1 MKSQEKIV
9 ILLGD
14 IAFPLIGFFF
24 WNWGFYFI
32 ALYFIIDQL
41 AKQAFL
47 IVRLKNISL
56 QFTEKAILLS
66 KSMALFFFEVLI
78 IILINYQMTV
88 EFNPIN
94 GIIKFLSYED
104 MGIQQGVVL
113 IPLLIFAEWMK
124 TRTER
129 RSKQSDELKQQNINR
144 SLQQS
149 QIRLSMLGIILGI
162 VNFNMLTELL
172 IVILFLIGIGL
183 SVFAPLKKIIKQALP
198 ILVMH

>member
-9 ILLGD
+9 VLLGD
-14 IAFPLIGFFF
+14 IALPLIGFFF

-124 TRTER
+124 MKTEQKL
-129 RSKQSDELKQQNINR
+129 KQSDELKQQNINR

-183 SVFAPLKKIIKQALP
+183 SVFAPLKKIIKQA
-198 ILVMH
+198 

>member
-1 MKSQEKIV
+1 VKSQEKIV

-129 RSKQSDELKQQNINR
+129 RSKQSDEIKKQNINR

-162 VNFNMLTELL
+162 VNFIMLTELL

-183 SVFAPLKKIIKQALP
+183 SVFAPLKKIIKQA
-198 ILVMH
+198 

>member
-94 GIIKFLSYED
+94 GIINFLSYED

-129 RSKQSDELKQQNINR
+129 RSKQSDEIKKQNINR

-183 SVFAPLKKIIKQALP
+183 SVFAPLKKIIKQA
-198 ILVMH
+198 

>member
-129 RSKQSDELKQQNINR
+129 RSKQSDEIKQQNINR

-149 QIRLSMLGIILGI
+149 QIRLSMLGIIVGI

-183 SVFAPLKKIIKQALP
+183 SVFAPLKKIIKQA
-198 ILVMH
+198 

>member
-129 RSKQSDELKQQNINR
+129 RSKQSDEIKQQNINR

-183 SVFAPLKKIIKQALP
+183 SVFAPLKKIIKQA
-198 ILVMH
+198 

>member
-129 RSKQSDELKQQNINR
+129 RSKQSDEIKQQNINR

-162 VNFNMLTELL
+162 VNFTLLSELV

-183 SVFAPLKKIIKQALP
+183 PVFVPLKKAIKQA
-198 ILVMH
+198 

>member
-9 ILLGD
+9 LLLGD
-14 IAFPLIGFFF
+14 IALPLIGFFF

-47 IVRLKNISL
+47 ILRLKNISL
-56 QFTEKAILLS
+56 QFTEKVIRLF
-66 KSMALFFFEVLI
+66 KSWILFFFEVLI

-88 EFNPIN
+88 DFNPIN
-94 GIIKFLSYED
+94 GIIKFLTYKD
-104 MGIQQGVVL
+104 MGIQQGMIL

-124 TRTER
+124 TKIERT
-129 RSKQSDELKQQNINR
+129 SKLSEEVKQQNINH

-162 VNFNMLTELL
+162 VNFTILSELV

-183 SVFAPLKKIIKQALP
+183 TVFVPLKKAIKQA
-198 ILVMH
+198 

>member
-94 GIIKFLSYED
+94 GIINFLSYED

-129 RSKQSDELKQQNINR
+129 RSKQSDEIKQQNINR

-149 QIRLSMLGIILGI
+149 QIRLSMLGIIVGI

-183 SVFAPLKKIIKQALP
+183 SVFAPLKKIIKQA
-198 ILVMH
+198 

>member
-1 MKSQEKIV
+1 VKSQEKIV

-94 GIIKFLSYED
+94 GIINFLSYED

-124 TRTER
+124 IKTER
-129 RSKQSDELKQQNINR
+129 RSKQSDEIKQQNINR

-172 IVILFLIGIGL
+172 IVILFLNGIGL
-183 SVFAPLKKIIKQALP
+183 SVFAPLKKIIKQA
-198 ILVMH
+198 

>member
-9 ILLGD
+9 LLLGD
-14 IAFPLIGFFF
+14 IALPLIGFFF

-47 IVRLKNISL
+47 ILRLKNISL
-56 QFTEKAILLS
+56 QFTEKVIRLF
-66 KSMALFFFEVLI
+66 KSWILFFFEVLI

-88 EFNPIN
+88 DFNPIN
-94 GIIKFLSYED
+94 GIIKFLTYKD
-104 MGIQQGVVL
+104 MGIQQGMIL

-124 TRTER
+124 TKIERT
-129 RSKQSDELKQQNINR
+129 SKLSEEVKQQNINR

-183 SVFAPLKKIIKQALP
+183 SVFAPLKKIIKQA
-198 ILVMH
+198 

>member
-66 KSMALFFFEVLI
+66 KSMALFIFEVLI

-124 TRTER
+124 MKTEQKL
-129 RSKQSDELKQQNINR
+129 KQSDELKQQNINR

-183 SVFAPLKKIIKQALP
+183 SVFAPLKKIIKQA
-198 ILVMH
+198 

>member
-94 GIIKFLSYED
+94 GIINFLSYED

-129 RSKQSDELKQQNINR
+129 RSKQSDEIKQQNINR

-183 SVFAPLKKIIKQALP
+183 SVFAPLKKIIKQA
-198 ILVMH
+198 

>member
-1 MKSQEKIV
+1 VKSQEKIV

-66 KSMALFFFEVLI
+66 KSMTLFFFEVLI

-129 RSKQSDELKQQNINR
+129 RSKQSDEIKQQNINR

-183 SVFAPLKKIIKQALP
+183 SVFAPLKKIIKQA
-198 ILVMH
+198 

>member
-124 TRTER
+124 MKTEQKL
-129 RSKQSDELKQQNINR
+129 KQSDELKQQNINR

-162 VNFNMLTELL
+162 VNFTILSELV

-183 SVFAPLKKIIKQALP
+183 PVFVPLKKAIKQA
-198 ILVMH
+198 

>member
-129 RSKQSDELKQQNINR
+129 RSKQSDEIKQQNINR

-162 VNFNMLTELL
+162 VNFNILTELL

-183 SVFAPLKKIIKQALP
+183 SVFAPLKKIIKQA
-198 ILVMH
+198 

>member
-66 KSMALFFFEVLI
+66 KSMTLFFFEVLI

-129 RSKQSDELKQQNINR
+129 RSKQSDEIKQQNINR

-183 SVFAPLKKIIKQALP
+183 SVFAPLKKIIKQA
-198 ILVMH
+198 

>member
-1 MKSQEKIV
+1 VKSQEKIV
-9 ILLGD
+9 LLLGD
-14 IAFPLIGFFF
+14 IALPLIGFFF

-47 IVRLKNISL
+47 ILRLKNSSL
-56 QFTEKAILLS
+56 QFTEKAVRLS
-66 KSMALFFFEVLI
+66 KSWILFFFEVLI

-88 EFNPIN
+88 DFNPIN
-94 GIIKFLSYED
+94 GIIKFLTYED
-104 MGIQQGVVL
+104 MGIQQGLIL

-124 TRTER
+124 IKTER
-129 RSKQSDELKQQNINR
+129 TSKLSEEVKQQNINH

-162 VNFNMLTELL
+162 VNFTILSELV

-183 SVFAPLKKIIKQALP
+183 PVFVPLKKAIKQA
-198 ILVMH
+198 

>member
-1 MKSQEKIV
+1 VKSQEKIV

-94 GIIKFLSYED
+94 GIINFLSYED

-129 RSKQSDELKQQNINR
+129 RSKQSDEIKKQNINR

-183 SVFAPLKKIIKQALP
+183 SVFAPLKKIIKQA
-198 ILVMH
+198 

>member
-1 MKSQEKIV
+1 VKSQEKIV

-94 GIIKFLSYED
+94 GIINFLSYED

-124 TRTER
+124 IKTER
-129 RSKQSDELKQQNINR
+129 RSKQSDEIKQQNINR

-183 SVFAPLKKIIKQALP
+183 SVFAPLKKIIKQA
-198 ILVMH
+198 

>member
-56 QFTEKAILLS
+56 QSTEKAILLS

-94 GIIKFLSYED
+94 GIINFLSYED

-124 TRTER
+124 IKTER
-129 RSKQSDELKQQNINR
+129 RSKQSDEIKQQNINR

-183 SVFAPLKKIIKQALP
+183 SVFAPLKKIIKQA
-198 ILVMH
+198 

>member
-9 ILLGD
+9 LLLGD
-14 IAFPLIGFFF
+14 IALPLIGFFF

-183 SVFAPLKKIIKQALP
+183 SVFAPLKKIIKQA
-198 ILVMH
+198 

>member
-124 TRTER
+124 MKTEQKL
-129 RSKQSDELKQQNINR
+129 KQSDELKQQNINR

-183 SVFAPLKKIIKQALP
+183 SVFAPLKKIIKQA
-198 ILVMH
+198 

>member
-1 MKSQEKIV
+1 VKSQEKIV

-56 QFTEKAILLS
+56 QSTEKAILLS

-94 GIIKFLSYED
+94 GLIKFLSYED

-113 IPLLIFAEWMK
+113 IPLLIFTEWMK
-124 TRTER
+124 IKTER
-129 RSKQSDELKQQNINR
+129 TSKLSEEVKKQNINH

-162 VNFNMLTELL
+162 VNFTILSELV

-183 SVFAPLKKIIKQALP
+183 PVFVPLKKAIKQA
-198 ILVMH
+198 

>member
-9 ILLGD
+9 VLLGD
-14 IAFPLIGFFF
+14 IALPLIGFFF

-66 KSMALFFFEVLI
+66 KSLALFFFEVLI

-88 EFNPIN
+88 DFNPIN
-94 GIIKFLSYED
+94 GIIMFLTYED
-104 MGIQQGVVL
+104 MGFQQGIIL
-113 IPLLIFAEWMK
+113 IPLLIIAEWMK
-124 TRTER
+124 MKTEQKL
-129 RSKQSDELKQQNINR
+129 KQSDELKQQNINR

-162 VNFNMLTELL
+162 VNFKMLTELL

-183 SVFAPLKKIIKQALP
+183 SVFAPLKKIIKQA
-198 ILVMH
+198 

>member
-94 GIIKFLSYED
+94 GIINFLSYED

-124 TRTER
+124 IKTER
-129 RSKQSDELKQQNINR
+129 RSKQSDEIKQQNINR

-183 SVFAPLKKIIKQALP
+183 SVFAPLKKIIKQA
-198 ILVMH
+198 

>member
-9 ILLGD
+9 LLLGD
-14 IAFPLIGFFF
+14 IALPLIGFFF

-47 IVRLKNISL
+47 ILRLKNISL
-56 QFTEKAILLS
+56 QFTEKAVRLS
-66 KSMALFFFEVLI
+66 KSWILFFFEVLI

-88 EFNPIN
+88 DFNPIN
-94 GIIKFLSYED
+94 GIIKFLTYED
-104 MGIQQGVVL
+104 MGIQQGLIL

-124 TRTER
+124 IKTER
-129 RSKQSDELKQQNINR
+129 TSKLSEEVKQQNINH

-162 VNFNMLTELL
+162 VNFTILSELV
-172 IVILFLIGIGL
+172 IVILFLIGIGFP
-183 SVFAPLKKIIKQALP
+183 VFVPLKKAIKQA
-198 ILVMH
+198 

>member
-1 MKSQEKIV
+1 LKSQEKIV
-9 ILLGD
+9 VLLGD
-14 IAFPLIGFFF
+14 IALPLIGFFF

-66 KSMALFFFEVLI
+66 KSLALFFFEVLI

-88 EFNPIN
+88 DFNPIN
-94 GIIKFLSYED
+94 GIIMFLTYED
-104 MGIQQGVVL
+104 MGFQQGIIL
-113 IPLLIFAEWMK
+113 IPLLIIAEWMK
-124 TRTER
+124 MKTER
-129 RSKQSDELKQQNINR
+129 NLKQSDELKQQNINR

-183 SVFAPLKKIIKQALP
+183 SVFAPLKKIIKQA
-198 ILVMH
+198 

>member
-1 MKSQEKIV
+1 
-9 ILLGD
+9 
-14 IAFPLIGFFF
+14 
-24 WNWGFYFI
+24 
-32 ALYFIIDQL
+32 
-41 AKQAFL
+41 
-47 IVRLKNISL
+47 
-56 QFTEKAILLS
+56 
-66 KSMALFFFEVLI
+66 MALFFFEVLI

-129 RSKQSDELKQQNINR
+129 RSKQSDEIKQQNINR

-183 SVFAPLKKIIKQALP
+183 SVFAPLKKIIKQA
-198 ILVMH
+198 

>member
-1 MKSQEKIV
+1 VKSQEKIV

-94 GIIKFLSYED
+94 GIINFLSYED

-124 TRTER
+124 IKTER
-129 RSKQSDELKQQNINR
+129 RSKQSDEIKKQNINR

-183 SVFAPLKKIIKQALP
+183 SVFAPLKKIIKQA
-198 ILVMH
+198 

>member
-9 ILLGD
+9 LLLGD
-14 IAFPLIGFFF
+14 IALPLIGFFF

-129 RSKQSDELKQQNINR
+129 RSKQSDEIKQQNINR

-183 SVFAPLKKIIKQALP
+183 SVFAPLKKIIKQA
-198 ILVMH
+198 

>member
-113 IPLLIFAEWMK
+113 IPLLIFAELMK

-129 RSKQSDELKQQNINR
+129 RSKQSDEIKQQNINR

-183 SVFAPLKKIIKQALP
+183 SVFAPLKKIIKQA
-198 ILVMH
+198 

>member
-183 SVFAPLKKIIKQALP
+183 SVFAPLKKIIKQA
-198 ILVMH
+198 

>member
-1 MKSQEKIV
+1 VKSQEKIV

-94 GIIKFLSYED
+94 GIINFLSYED

-129 RSKQSDELKQQNINR
+129 RSKQSDEIKQQNINR

-149 QIRLSMLGIILGI
+149 QIRLSMLGIIVGI

-183 SVFAPLKKIIKQALP
+183 SVFAPLKKIIKQA
-198 ILVMH
+198 

>member
-183 SVFAPLKKIIKQALP
+183 SDFAPLKKIIKQA
-198 ILVMH
+198 

>member
-41 AKQAFL
+41 AKQTFL

-124 TRTER
+124 MKTEQKL
-129 RSKQSDELKQQNINR
+129 KQSDELKQQNINR

-183 SVFAPLKKIIKQALP
+183 SVFAPLKKIIKQA
-198 ILVMH
+198 

>member
-129 RSKQSDELKQQNINR
+129 RSKQSDEIKQQNINR

-183 SVFAPLKKIIKQALP
+183 SVFAPLKKLIKQA
-198 ILVMH
+198 